1 MSGQV
6 LVAFYISLAGLLSW
20 FCMVMENREEDARA
34 EGGEEVSGVPG
45 AEP

>member
-6 LVAFYISLAGLLSW
+6 LVAFYIALAGLLSW
-20 FCMVMENREEDARA
+20 FCMVMENREEDERA
-34 EGGEEVSGVPG
+34 EGGEDHSGVSG